1 MSSTAG
7 HTHALCSPQNVYE
20 MGTEMMSLCT
30 QCICVQKSCTRML
43 MAALFLVAPNW
54 KQRKRLP
61 AVKWINR
68 LEIGVTTQQNTSQQG
83 GWMNYWW
90 MNLTNRMLREGR
102 QAQESPYCV
111 IPLVQS
117 SRTGKTHLWRWRLQ
131 QWLPME
137 GWGRPA
143 REAQR
148 NFLEG
153 WWVCFIFWWGVVYM
167 CISIC

>member
-1 MSSTAG
+1 MYPPKCVWNGYRDDVTL
-7 HTHALCSPQNVYE
+7 HTVS
-20 MGTEMMSLCT
+20 
-30 QCICVQKSCTRML
+30 ICVQKSCTRML

-61 AVKWINR
+61 AVKWISR

-90 MNLTNRMLREGR
+90 MNLTNRMLREGS

-137 GWGRPA
+137 GWGRPV